1 MAIRYAGIFALIA
14 AVVIVPL
21 ALAGAALY
29 YMTAM
34 PGHSHRGS
42 LPPLTAQERQLAAR
56 LRTHV
61 TAIASSEHNVTHYQ
75 KLEEA
80 ATYVETVR
88 GRDVVAMVSMET
100 IGYYSDAMG
109 SQHYPFP
116 FALIYPDKGN
126 FLGFV
131 GTLGSRTLVRRAVA
145 SFREHASFPSE
156 GVAAPGFIPGVDW
169 SDHWS
174 YGEYG

>member
-1 MAIRYAGIFALIA
+1 MAWPTTKDLSKYAYNQF
-14 AVVIVPL
+14 
-21 ALAGAALY
+21 
-29 YMTAM
+29 
-34 PGHSHRGS
+34 
-42 LPPLTAQERQLAAR
+42 
-56 LRTHV
+56 
-61 TAIASSEHNVTHYQ
+61 
-75 KLEEA
+75 
-80 ATYVETVR
+80 
-88 GRDVVAMVSMET
+88 
-100 IGYYSDAMG
+100 
-109 SQHYPFP
+109 
-116 FALIYPDKGN
+116 KGN